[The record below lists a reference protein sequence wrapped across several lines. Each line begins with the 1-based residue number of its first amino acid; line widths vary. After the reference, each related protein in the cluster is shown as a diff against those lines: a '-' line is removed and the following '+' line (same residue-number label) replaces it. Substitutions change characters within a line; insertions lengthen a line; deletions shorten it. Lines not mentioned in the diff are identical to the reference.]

1 MLKTPNSYISHVCTG
16 PLKFMVFENGNL
28 FQLCHM
34 SQPESYSIQR
44 EVENLL
50 PKAECDDEFEVD
62 VTMTE
67 EMDNDEDVPHGLVRC
82 ANPRRLDSLR
92 GKTFQVT
99 PRQYGVNPWADK
111 VEIKFV

>member
-1 MLKTPNSYISHVCTG
+1 
-16 PLKFMVFENGNL
+16 MVFENGNL

-44 EVENLL
+44 EVETLL